1 MGSHGWSSYFQ
12 VGPSIRRAADITA
25 TMLEFDMD
33 VPTTLSGKI
42 GLIADKGRIF
52 GMQGEL
58 FTEESWLAVMLG
70 QGIIPR

>member
-1 MGSHGWSSYFQ
+1 
-12 VGPSIRRAADITA
+12 
-25 TMLEFDMD
+25 MLEFDMD